1 VDISRNTPYGRDNAG
16 LAQSGPTGQ
25 DKEDRHMRR
34 LALIGL
40 PLLLAGCNYVGNP
53 YDGFGGFLGDTATF
67 NTNPNKPVGSADNMR
82 RVGGDM
88 VDSEP
93 LLPESGNI
101 WPGPLPPA
109 RSLSDLQRM
118 PPEEPSAQP
127 PIDQQPS
134 YVPPR
139 PPRGSSTPPNPN
151 PRAAS
156 PMSANPPP
164 PPSAAVPP
172 QMPPLNPTGR
182 TLQTPNGPVS
192 TIMGGNGVET
202 FIQPGG
208 RSGVVINNGNGTST
222 LIGTDG
228 STITVPA
235 TR

>member
-1 VDISRNTPYGRDNAG
+1 
-16 LAQSGPTGQ
+16 
-25 DKEDRHMRR
+25 
-34 LALIGL
+34 
-40 PLLLAGCNYVGNP
+40 
-53 YDGFGGFLGDTATF
+53 
-67 NTNPNKPVGSADNMR
+67 
-82 RVGGDM
+82 
-88 VDSEP
+88 
-93 LLPESGNI
+93 
-101 WPGPLPPA
+101 
-109 RSLSDLQRM
+109 
-118 PPEEPSAQP
+118 
-127 PIDQQPS
+127 
-134 YVPPR
+134 
-139 PPRGSSTPPNPN
+139 
-151 PRAAS
+151 
-156 PMSANPPP
+156 MSANPPP